1 MATLQKTNVDLWVPE
16 LWNKEALLARQES
29 HFMAERVMGVMKAG
43 MKRGDKV
50 HIPHIGNLYVNN
62 VGGDG
67 SISPQAPTESEYT
80 VTVNLWREASVD
92 ISDEAED
99 EVVVEG
105 LQSKYASKIGHA
117 LARDIEDE
125 LLALYPN
132 LYTNGQY
139 ATEANNITDVM
150 IVQGIVKL
158 DDADVPD
165 DDRYMIV
172 RPIQRGELLKID
184 KFINRDYNN
193 KQPVVSRV
201 LGEIYGMPVLRSTR
215 VKRADYDSDATTESV
230 NLMWHLEA
238 FGIALQNEVKTK
250 KLDQSKLSTTV
261 VGHHRFGVN
270 NIRIDHAVILPTVN

>member
-1 MATLQKTNVDLWVPE
+1 
-16 LWNKEALLARQES
+16 
-29 HFMAERVMGVMKAG
+29 MAERVAGVMKEGA
-43 MKRGDKV
+43 KRGDVV
-50 HIPHIGNLYVNN
+50 HIPRIGNLTVNN

-67 SISPQAPTESEYT
+67 SISPQANTESEYS

-99 EVVVEG
+99 MVVMDG
-105 LQSKYASKIGHA
+105 LAMKYAQKIGHA
-117 LARDIEDE
+117 LARDVEDE

-139 ATEANNITDVM
+139 ATEAANISDNM
-150 IVQGIVKL
+150 IIEGIVLL

-165 DDRYMIV
+165 EDRFIIV
-172 RPIQRGELLKID
+172 RPVQRGELLKIN
-184 KFINRDYNN
+184 KFISRDFQD
-193 KQPVVSRV
+193 KKPVVSRV

-215 VKRADYDSDATTESV
+215 VKRADYDSDATVESV

-238 FGIALQNEVKTK
+238 FGLAMQAEVKNKQLAET
-250 KLDQSKLSTTV
+250 KLSKTI

-270 NIRIDHAVILPTVN
+270 NLRIDHAVILPTTN